1 MNPSEEIKS
10 KLDITEVLGE
20 YLSLRPAG
28 GNLRAICPFHQEKTP
43 SFMVSPEKQIWHCFG
58 CGRGGDI
65 FGFVMEMEG
74 LNFSEALRLL
84 APKAGVTLKREEL
97 QESSKRSR
105 LLEIVDLAR
114 DYYHLQL
121 FKNES
126 IKNYLKNRGLNEE
139 TVRQFKIG
147 YSPESWD
154 DVISLLKQKKYSD
167 EEIFLAGLSAKKE
180 GTAKYYN
187 RFRDRIMFPIS
198 DVAGQAIGFSA
209 RVNPQN
215 TNPELEKM
223 GKYINSPQTSIYD
236 KSRVLFALDKAKQA
250 IKQSNLAIVV
260 EGQMD
265 AISSHQHNF
274 KNTVASSGTALT
286 AEQIKLLK
294 RYTNNVALAF
304 DADNAGQ
311 IAADRGIKEAMAAE
325 LDIKVIIIPGGKD
338 PDEAIKNNPAEWE
351 RAVATAQPMM
361 EYYFA
366 KTLAESDLTQ
376 AAGKRQAAKKILE
389 MINKFNNK
397 IEIDHWLRR
406 LSEKID
412 IGEEVLRE
420 TINTL
425 RKPVEV
431 KYTKKVSLSDR
442 IDTRQSREEKLS
454 ELLLSLILKYP
465 DFVAYVAN
473 NLAPEQLEGLHN
485 RLFYNQVIIY
495 YNTNKAL
502 DYRSFRGHLE
512 SQDPN
517 LARQLDTLSFLA
529 DKDFAEIDLA
539 LIKGEIIKI
548 ILALKKSSLKNR
560 LAEIE
565 KQIALAEKNNDS
577 QKSSDLMSEM
587 KLLTEE
593 SKGLDI

>member
-20 YLSLRPAG
+20 YISLRPAG
-28 GNLRAICPFHQEKTP
+28 GNLRAVCPFHQEKTP

-58 CGRGGDI
+58 CGRGSDI

-84 APKAGVTLKREEL
+84 APKAGVTLKREDME
-97 QESSKRSR
+97 ESSKRSR
-105 LLEIVDLAR
+105 LLEVVELAR

-126 IKNYLKNRGLNEE
+126 IKKYLKDRGLNEE
-139 TVRQFKIG
+139 TVRSFKIG

-154 DVISLLKQKKYSD
+154 DVITLLKQKKYTD

-187 RFRDRIMFPIS
+187 RFRDRIMFPIN
-198 DVAGQAIGFSA
+198 DVSGQPIGFSA
-209 RVNPQN
+209 RVNPAN

-223 GKYINSPQTSIYD
+223 GKYINSPRTNIYD
-236 KSRVLFALDKAKQA
+236 KGRVLFALDKAKQA
-250 IKQSNLAIVV
+250 IKSENLAVIV

-265 AISSHQHNF
+265 AISSHQHGF

-286 AEQIKLLK
+286 AEQIKLIK

-338 PDEAIKNNPAEWE
+338 PDEALRQNPAKWAEAIKSA
-351 RAVATAQPMM
+351 RPMM
-361 EYYFA
+361 EYYFDKVLKEA
-366 KTLAESDLTQ
+366 DLSQST
-376 AAGKRQAAKKILE
+376 GKKLVAKKILE
-389 MINKFNNK
+389 MINKFSNK

-406 LSEKID
+406 LSNKIN
-412 IGEEVLRE
+412 ISEEVLRE
-420 TINTL
+420 TINSI

-431 KYTKKVSLSDR
+431 KYTKKVSLPDR
-442 IDTRQSREEKLS
+442 IDISQSREDKLS
-454 ELLLSLILKYP
+454 GLLLSLILKFP
-465 DFVAYVAN
+465 DFTEYVVN
-473 NLAPEQLEGLHN
+473 NLSAEHLDGPHY
-485 RLFYNQVIIY
+485 RPFYNQLIIY

-502 DYRSFRGHLE
+502 DYHSFRGHLE
-512 SQDPN
+512 SQDPA
-517 LARQLDTLSFLA
+517 LASQLDTLSLLA

-539 LIKGEIIKI
+539 LVKGEIIKT

-560 LAEIE
+560 MAEIE
-565 KQIALAEKNNDS
+565 KQIAQAENNNDS
-577 QKSSDLMSEM
+577 QKSSDLMSEL
-587 KLLTEE
+587 KLLSEE
-593 SKGLDI
+593 SKELDI